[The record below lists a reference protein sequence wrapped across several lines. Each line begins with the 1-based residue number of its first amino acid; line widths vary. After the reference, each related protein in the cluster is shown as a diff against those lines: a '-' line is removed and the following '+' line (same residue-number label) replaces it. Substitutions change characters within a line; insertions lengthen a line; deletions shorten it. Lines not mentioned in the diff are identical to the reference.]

1 MSVSLLKLIR
11 AHIVCI
17 VSRMTDCAHRVA
29 YARCGTVTFTFILI
43 ATFHMSQK
51 RIIRIGL
58 LGFGV
63 VGQGVWKN
71 IEKNRQALEFRLGA
85 QLDITEVVV
94 KNASKP
100 REVAVPAE
108 CYSTDPTR
116 VVDNPEIDIV
126 CEMMGGTGEA
136 LELTRRALKQGKVVV
151 TANKALVCE
160 HGEELFKIANE
171 NGGHYFYE
179 ASVAGGIPIIKTI
192 REALVAN
199 RFKLIFG
206 ILNGT
211 SNYILTRMER
221 EGLSFEATLGDAR
234 QLGYVEADEALD
246 LDGIDAAHKAVILA
260 YLAHGKWV
268 KLDEIICEGIREVS
282 GTDIEIAGQLGYKI
296 KLLAVIA
303 RDFEANKLS
312 VRLHP
317 ALIAKSEVI
326 AGVDEVYNGVSVTG
340 DVVGTTVLIGRGAG
354 QDATSSSVIS
364 DIADAVFMIQGA
376 PKPVIS
382 EEDEEVYRQLADG
395 LELAVP
401 ADLAGRYYLR
411 VHVKDEEGVLAKIS
425 NILAAHHISFATVNQ
440 KELADGTAL
449 IMLTTHESNETA
461 VAAAKAALTAES
473 VVVAAPVSLRLFEPS
488 Y

>member
-1 MSVSLLKLIR
+1 MLSGLFRASRIARPSSLGEKL
-11 AHIVCI
+11 HSPLSFTLT
-17 VSRMTDCAHRVA
+17 SRRLTL
-29 YARCGTVTFTFILI
+29 TLS
-43 ATFHMSQK
+43 MSQK

-85 QLDITEVVV
+85 QLDITQVVV
-94 KNASKP
+94 KNAAKQ

-108 CYSTDPTR
+108 CYSTDPSR

-160 HGEELFKIANE
+160 HGEELFKIAHE

-221 EGLSFEATLGDAR
+221 EGLSFEETLGDAR

-260 YLAHGKWV
+260 FLAHGKWV
-268 KLDEIICEGIREVS
+268 KLDEIICEGIREIS
-282 GTDIEIAGQLGYKI
+282 GTDIEIAGELGYKI

-364 DIADAVFMIQGA
+364 DIADAVCMIQGA
-376 PKPVIS
+376 PRPVIS
-382 EEDEEVYRQLADG
+382 EEDEELYRQLADG
-395 LELAVP
+395 LELAAP
-401 ADLAGRYYLR
+401 AELTGRYYLR
-411 VHVKDEEGVLAKIS
+411 VHVKDEQGVLAKIS

-440 KELADGTAL
+440 KELTDGTAL
-449 IMLTTHESNETA
+449 IMLTTHESNETS
-461 VAAAKAALTAES
+461 VAAAKATLSAES
-473 VVVAAPVSLRLFEPS
+473 VVVETPVSLRIFEPS

>member
-1 MSVSLLKLIR
+1 MLSGLFRASRIARPSSLGEKL
-11 AHIVCI
+11 HSPLSFTLT
-17 VSRMTDCAHRVA
+17 SRRLTL
-29 YARCGTVTFTFILI
+29 TLS
-43 ATFHMSQK
+43 MSQK

-85 QLDITEVVV
+85 QLDITQVVV
-94 KNASKP
+94 KNASKQ

-108 CYSTDPTR
+108 CYSTDPSR

-160 HGEELFKIANE
+160 HGEELFKIAHE

-221 EGLSFEATLGDAR
+221 EGLSFEETLGDAR

-260 YLAHGKWV
+260 FLAHGKWV
-268 KLDEIICEGIREVS
+268 KLDEIICEGIREIS
-282 GTDIEIAGQLGYKI
+282 GTDIEIAGELGYKI

-364 DIADAVFMIQGA
+364 DIADAVCMIQGA
-376 PKPVIS
+376 PRPVIS
-382 EEDEEVYRQLADG
+382 EEDEVLYRQLADG
-395 LELAVP
+395 LELAAP
-401 ADLAGRYYLR
+401 AELTGRYYLR
-411 VHVKDEEGVLAKIS
+411 VHVKDEQGVLAKIS

-440 KELADGTAL
+440 KELTDGTAL
-449 IMLTTHESNETA
+449 IMLTTHESNETS
-461 VAAAKAALTAES
+461 VAAAKATLSAES
-473 VVVAAPVSLRLFEPS
+473 VVVETPVSLRIFEPS

>member
-1 MSVSLLKLIR
+1 MSRKP
-11 AHIVCI
+11 
-17 VSRMTDCAHRVA
+17 T
-29 YARCGTVTFTFILI
+29 
-43 ATFHMSQK
+43 
-51 RIIRIGL
+51 IRIGL

-71 IEKNRQALEFRLGA
+71 IEKNRQALEYRLGTRLEIA
-85 QLDITEVVV
+85 QVVV
-94 KNASKP
+94 RDATKI
-100 REVAVPAE
+100 RDVTVPAE
-108 CYSTDPTR
+108 AFSTDPRR
-116 VVDNPEIDIV
+116 VIDNPDIDIV
-126 CEMMGGTGEA
+126 CELMGGTGKA
-136 LELTRRALKQGKVVV
+136 LELTRRALQQGKIVV
-151 TANKALVCE
+151 TANKALICE
-160 HGEELFKIANE
+160 HGEELFEVARQG
-171 NGGHYFYE
+171 GGHYFYE

-221 EGLSFEATLGDAR
+221 EGLSFEVTLADAR
-234 QLGYVEADEALD
+234 KLGYVEADEALD

-268 KLDEIICEGIREVS
+268 KLDEIICEGIREIT
-282 GTDIEIAGQLGYKI
+282 GEDIEIAGQLGYKL

-317 ALIAKSEVI
+317 ALISKKEVI

-364 DIADAVFMIQGA
+364 DIADAVFMLQGA
-376 PKPVIS
+376 PAPVIS
-382 EEDEEVYRQLADG
+382 EEDEAVYQMLADG
-395 LELAVP
+395 LELA
-401 ADLAGRYYLR
+401 AKDELKGRYYLR
-411 VHVKDEEGVLAKIS
+411 IHVKDEEGVLAKIS
-425 NILAAHHISFATVNQ
+425 DILAKEHISFATVNQ
-440 KELADGTAL
+440 KELEDGTAKL
-449 IMLTTHESNETA
+449 MVTTHKTDEASI
-461 VAAAKAALTAES
+461 VRAKAVLAAENS
-473 VVVAAPVSLRLFEPS
+473 VIGAPVSFRIFDPHA
-488 Y
+488 

>member
-1 MSVSLLKLIR
+1 MIYKNLRNMSE
-11 AHIVCI
+11 
-17 VSRMTDCAHRVA
+17 
-29 YARCGTVTFTFILI
+29 
-43 ATFHMSQK
+43 K
-51 RIIRIGL
+51 RTIRIGL

-71 IEKNRQALEFRLGA
+71 IEKNRIALEYRLGA

-94 KNASKP
+94 KNLGRE
-100 REVAVPAE
+100 REVAIPAQ
-108 CYSTDPTR
+108 SISDDARR
-116 VVDNPEIDIV
+116 VVDNPDIDIV
-126 CEMMGGTGEA
+126 CELMGGTGEA
-136 LELTRRALKQGKVVV
+136 LELTRRALEQGKIVV
-151 TANKALVCE
+151 TANKALICE
-160 HGEELFKIANE
+160 HGEELFEIARQ

-234 QLGYVEADEALD
+234 KLGYVEADEALD
-246 LDGIDAAHKAVILA
+246 LDGIDAGHKAVILA

-268 KLDEIICEGIREVS
+268 RLDEIICEGIREIT
-282 GTDIEIAGQLGYKI
+282 GEDIEIAAQLGYKI

-317 ALIAKSEVI
+317 ALISRKEVI

-364 DIADAVFMIQGA
+364 DIADAVFMLQGA
-376 PKPVIS
+376 PAPVIS
-382 EEDEEVYRQLADG
+382 EEDEATYQKLADG
-395 LELAVP
+395 LELA
-401 ADLAGRYYLR
+401 AKDELKGRYYLR
-411 VHVKDEEGVLAKIS
+411 IHVKDQEGVLAKIS
-425 NILAAHHISFATVNQ
+425 DILAKKHISFATVNQ
-440 KELADGTAL
+440 KELEDGTAKL
-449 IMLTTHESNETA
+449 MVTTHKTDEASIA
-461 VAAAKAALTAES
+461 RAKSVLSAEGS
-473 VVVAAPVSLRLFEPS
+473 VIGAPVSFRIFDPS
-488 Y
+488 A

>member
-1 MSVSLLKLIR
+1 MS
-11 AHIVCI
+11 
-17 VSRMTDCAHRVA
+17 D
-29 YARCGTVTFTFILI
+29 
-43 ATFHMSQK
+43 K
-51 RIIRIGL
+51 RTIRIGL

-71 IEKNRQALEFRLGA
+71 IEKNRQALEYRLGA
-85 QLDITEVVV
+85 ALEISQVVV
-94 KNASKP
+94 KDASKD
-100 REVAVPAE
+100 REVKVPAE
-108 CYSTDPTR
+108 SYSSDPAR

-126 CEMMGGTGEA
+126 CELMGGTGKA
-136 LELTRRALKQGKVVV
+136 LELTRRALELGKIVV
-151 TANKALVCE
+151 TANKALICE
-160 HGEELFKIANE
+160 HGEELFEIARQ

-221 EGLSFEATLGDAR
+221 EGLSFDDTLGDAR
-234 QLGYVEADEALD
+234 KLGYVEADEALD

-268 KLDEIICEGIREVS
+268 KLDEIICEGIREIS
-282 GTDIEIAGQLGYKI
+282 GDDIAIAGELGYKI

-303 RDFEANKLS
+303 RDFDANQLS

-364 DIADAVFMIQGA
+364 DIADAVFMLQGA
-376 PKPVIS
+376 PAPAIS
-382 EEDEEVYRQLADG
+382 EEDEETYRKIADG
-395 LELAVP
+395 LELA
-401 ADLAGRYYLR
+401 DKDSLSGRYYFR
-411 VHVKDEEGVLAKIS
+411 IHVKDQEGVLATVSDIMAKE
-425 NILAAHHISFATVNQ
+425 HISFSTVNQ
-440 KELADGTAL
+440 KEMADGTAKL
-449 IMLTTHESNETA
+449 MVTTHNSTEAAVSRAKEALAAEEAVIGDAVSFRIFESEDC
-461 VAAAKAALTAES
+461 
-473 VVVAAPVSLRLFEPS
+473 
-488 Y
+488 

>member
-1 MSVSLLKLIR
+1 MSK
-11 AHIVCI
+11 
-17 VSRMTDCAHRVA
+17 
-29 YARCGTVTFTFILI
+29 
-43 ATFHMSQK
+43 K

-71 IEKNRQALEFRLGA
+71 IEKNRQALEFRLGTR
-85 QLDITEVVV
+85 LDITEVVV
-94 KNASKP
+94 KNASKQ

-108 CYSTDPTR
+108 RYSTDPSR
-116 VVDNPEIDIV
+116 VVENPDVDIV
-126 CEMMGGTGEA
+126 CELMGGTGEA
-136 LELTRRALKQGKVVV
+136 LELTRRALKQGKIVV
-151 TANKALVCE
+151 TANKALICE
-160 HGEELFKIANE
+160 YGEELFKIAND

-221 EGLSFEATLGDAR
+221 EGLSFDETLGDAR
-234 QLGYVEADEALD
+234 RLGYVEADEALD

-268 KLDEIICEGIREVS
+268 KLNEIICEGIREIT
-282 GTDIEIAGQLGYKI
+282 GIDIEIAGQLGYKI

-317 ALIAKSEVI
+317 ALISKTEVI

-364 DIADAVFMIQGA
+364 DIADAVFMLQGA
-376 PKPVIS
+376 PNPVIS
-382 EEDEEVYRQLADG
+382 EEDEKIYSELAAG
-395 LELAVP
+395 LELADP
-401 ADLAGRYYLR
+401 TELTGRYYFR
-411 VHVKDEEGVLAKIS
+411 IHVKDEEGVLAKIS

-449 IMLTTHESNETA
+449 IMLTTHASNEAA
-461 VAAAKAALTAES
+461 VAEAKSALAAES
-473 VVVAAPVSLRLFEPS
+473 VVVETPVSFRIFKPS
-488 Y
+488 

>member
-1 MSVSLLKLIR
+1 MSN
-11 AHIVCI
+11 
-17 VSRMTDCAHRVA
+17 
-29 YARCGTVTFTFILI
+29 
-43 ATFHMSQK
+43 K
-51 RIIRIGL
+51 RTIRIGL

-71 IEKNRQALEFRLGA
+71 IENNRPALEYRLGA
-85 QLDITEVVV
+85 RLEITQVVV
-94 KNASKP
+94 KDASKE
-100 REVAVPAE
+100 REVKVPAE
-108 CYSTDPTR
+108 AYSADPAR

-126 CEMMGGTGEA
+126 CELMGGTGRA
-136 LELTRRALKQGKVVV
+136 LELTRRALQQGKIVV
-151 TANKALVCE
+151 TANKALICE
-160 HGEELFKIANE
+160 HGEELFQIARQ

-221 EGLSFEATLGDAR
+221 EGLSFDATLGDAR
-234 QLGYVEADEALD
+234 KLGYVEADEALD

-268 KLDEIICEGIREVS
+268 KLDQIICEGIRQVTGE
-282 GTDIEIAGQLGYKI
+282 DIEIAGQLGYKI

-317 ALIAKSEVI
+317 ALISKKEVI
-326 AGVDEVYNGVSVTG
+326 AGVDEVYNGISVTG
-340 DVVGTTVLIGRGAG
+340 DVVGTTILIGRGAG

-364 DIADAVFMIQGA
+364 DIADAVFMLQGA
-376 PKPVIS
+376 PAPAIS
-382 EEDEEVYRQLADG
+382 EEDEAIYQRLADG
-395 LELAVP
+395 LELASKD
-401 ADLAGRYYLR
+401 DLKSRYYLR
-411 VHVKDEEGVLAKIS
+411 IHVKDQGGVLARIS
-425 NILAAHHISFATVNQ
+425 DIMAKEEISFATVNQ
-440 KELADGTAL
+440 KEFEDGTAKL
-449 IMLTTHESNETA
+449 MVTTHRTNELAIRRAKNVLAAQDA
-461 VAAAKAALTAES
+461 VIG
-473 VVVAAPVSLRLFEPS
+473 APVSFRIFDPAS
-488 Y
+488 

>member
-1 MSVSLLKLIR
+1 MSE
-11 AHIVCI
+11 
-17 VSRMTDCAHRVA
+17 
-29 YARCGTVTFTFILI
+29 
-43 ATFHMSQK
+43 K

-71 IEKNRQALEFRLGA
+71 IEKNRQALELRLGA

-94 KNASKP
+94 KNLSRE

-108 CYSTDPTR
+108 RYSDDPAR
-116 VVDNPEIDIV
+116 VVENPDIDIV
-126 CEMMGGTGEA
+126 CELMGGTDEA
-136 LELTRRALKQGKVVV
+136 LEHTRRALELGKIVV
-151 TANKALVCE
+151 TANKALICE
-160 HGEELFKIANE
+160 HGEELFDIARRT
-171 NGGHYFYE
+171 GGHYFYE

-221 EGLSFEATLGDAR
+221 EGLSFEETLGDAR
-234 QLGYVEADEALD
+234 ELGYVEADEALD

-268 KLDEIICEGIREVS
+268 KLDDIICEGIREVS
-282 GTDIEIAGQLGYKI
+282 GQDIAIAGQLGYKI

-303 RDFEANKLS
+303 RDFEADKLS

-317 ALIAKSEVI
+317 ALISKKEVI

-364 DIADAVFMIQGA
+364 DIADAVFMLQGA
-376 PKPVIS
+376 PAPVIS
-382 EEDEEVYRQLADG
+382 EEDEETYNCLAAG
-395 LELAVP
+395 L
-401 ADLAGRYYLR
+401 DLAAPAELQGRYYLR
-411 VHVKDEEGVLAKIS
+411 IHVKDQEGVLAKIS
-425 NILAAHHISFATVNQ
+425 NILAEHHVSFATVNQ
-440 KELADGTAL
+440 QELDDGSAL
-449 IMLTTHESNETA
+449 IMVTTHTSNETA
-461 VAAAKAALTAES
+461 IAAAKAALSEQA
-473 VVVAAPVSLRLFEPS
+473 VVLSAPVSIRIFDPEAV
-488 Y
+488 

>member
-1 MSVSLLKLIR
+1 MSE
-11 AHIVCI
+11 
-17 VSRMTDCAHRVA
+17 
-29 YARCGTVTFTFILI
+29 
-43 ATFHMSQK
+43 K
-51 RIIRIGL
+51 RTIRIGL

-71 IEKNRQALEFRLGA
+71 IEQNRQALEFRLGA
-85 QLDITEVVV
+85 QLDITQVVV
-94 KNASKP
+94 RDASKA
-100 REVAVPAE
+100 REIAVPAE
-108 CYSTDPTR
+108 CYSTDPSR
-116 VVDNPEIDIV
+116 VVDNPDIDIV
-126 CEMMGGTGEA
+126 CELMGGTGQA
-136 LELTRRALKQGKVVV
+136 LELTRRALQQGKIVV
-151 TANKALVCE
+151 TANKALICD
-160 HGEELFKIANE
+160 HGEELFAIANQ

-221 EGLSFEATLGDAR
+221 EGLSFDETLGDAR
-234 QLGYVEADEALD
+234 KLGYVEADEGLD

-268 KLDEIICEGIREVS
+268 KLNEIICEGIREIS

-303 RDFEANKLS
+303 RDFETNTLS

-317 ALIAKSEVI
+317 ALISKKEVI

-364 DIADAVFMIQGA
+364 DIADAVFMLQGA

-382 EEDEEVYRQLADG
+382 EEDEQVYQELATG
-395 LELAVP
+395 LELSKP
-401 ADLAGRYYLR
+401 GELQGRYYLR

-425 NILAAHHISFATVNQ
+425 NILAAQHISFATVNQ
-440 KELADGTAL
+440 KELADGSAL
-449 IMLTTHESNETA
+449 IMLTTHKSNETA
-461 VAAAKAALTAES
+461 ITAAKQALSGED
-473 VVVAAPVSLRLFEPS
+473 VVVEKPVSFRIFDPNS
-488 Y
+488 